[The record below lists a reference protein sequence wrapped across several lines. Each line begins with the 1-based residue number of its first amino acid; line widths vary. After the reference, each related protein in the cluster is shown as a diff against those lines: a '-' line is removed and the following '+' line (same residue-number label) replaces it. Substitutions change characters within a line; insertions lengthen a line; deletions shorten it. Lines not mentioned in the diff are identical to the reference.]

1 LLTLLILLAPNSS
14 ILEQVS
20 KDFLYE
26 SNKEKITAS
35 FDDSRINIYAQKST
49 VPVILSHL
57 DEIVKSL
64 RHQKIS
70 TNHVEENDLDEQLLK
85 ELEQIT
91 KTHIKYNKGDKVCFE
106 FTCLIP
112 LFAELMIK
120 KNRSLKSHGLKVTL
134 HLHRPK
140 ATKI

>member
-1 LLTLLILLAPNSS
+1 MLKLSRFLAPNSS
-14 ILEQVS
+14 ILEQIS

-35 FDDSRINIYAQKST
+35 FDDCRINIYAQKST
-49 VPVILSHL
+49 IPAILSHL
-57 DEIVKSL
+57 DEVVKSM

-70 TNHVEENDLDEQLLK
+70 STHVEENDLDEQLLK

-106 FTCLIP
+106 LAPFTP

-120 KNRSLKSHGLKVTL
+120 HRSLKSHGSKVKF
-134 HLHRPK
+134 HLHRPN
-140 ATKI
+140 APRT

>member
-1 LLTLLILLAPNSS
+1 MLTLSRLLAPNSS

-35 FDDSRINIYAQKST
+35 FDDCRINIYAQKST
-49 VPVILSHL
+49 IPVILSHL
-57 DEIVKSL
+57 DEIVKSM

-70 TNHVEENDLDEQLLK
+70 STHVEENDLDEQLLK

-91 KTHIKYNKGDKVCFE
+91 KTHIKYNKGDKVCFGFAP
-106 FTCLIP
+106 FTP
-112 LFAELMIK
+112 FFAELMIK
-120 KNRSLKSHGLKVTL
+120 Q
-134 HLHRPK
+134 
-140 ATKI
+140 

>member
-1 LLTLLILLAPNSS
+1 MLTLLILLAPSSS

-57 DEIVKSL
+57 DEIVKST

-70 TNHVEENDLDEQLLK
+70 SNHVEGNDLDEQLLK

-91 KTHIKYNKGDKVCFE
+91 KTHIQFNKSDKVCFE
-106 FTCLIP
+106 SATLISV
-112 LFAELMIK
+112 LAELTK
-120 KNRSLKSHGLKVTL
+120 PNRNSKSHGLKVKP
-134 HLHRPK
+134 HHHRPK
-140 ATKI
+140 ATKT